1 MQSKKVKT
9 LIMQWVLPTIILV
22 ALLVGVLTDYRS
34 RNVKVVNSFVE
45 SSIEQTGGTY
55 SRNISATLNAMT
67 GVTDVIDE
75 MMEDRADGNI
85 YHLVESLDA
94 IKSSGAAF
102 SVVYCYSD
110 GIAVATGYENASL
123 KSTDYYDKLQ
133 GTDSF
138 FAYTEDDGFTGQPA
152 IIYVSP
158 VEFHEEVQ
166 GYLIAFLNPK
176 ELTQLFQDG
185 NSYGEEVFYAIVN
198 QQGSILAS
206 FGGVNTTGLLE
217 NDFWSAIK
225 QGTEMEGSWNV
236 FDRLR
241 QNRQFGKIKITK
253 GEEQRILCQFPIENT
268 DWCLVMGLQQ
278 EYADR
283 MLEKVWNPM
292 VWLLVKIGIFL
303 IGYLTIVVVINVMT
317 RIRNSEQKRE
327 LEAKADTDLLT
338 ELSNKI
344 ATERQIREYM
354 AENPDKQAVM
364 FVLDVDNFKKIND
377 TLGHAFGDEVL
388 RNLGMRLRSMF
399 RVTDIIGRI
408 GGDEFIIF
416 LKDVREDAVIER
428 EGRKIETFFR
438 NFEVGEYVK
447 YSVTASVGGAVFP
460 RDADNF
466 EDLYKAADRAVYSSK
481 KHGKNQLSFYRQENQ
496 SEAGKEESQSGN
508 ENNGSQE

>member
-1 MQSKKVKT
+1 
-9 LIMQWVLPTIILV
+9 
-22 ALLVGVLTDYRS
+22 
-34 RNVKVVNSFVE
+34 
-45 SSIEQTGGTY
+45 
-55 SRNISATLNAMT
+55 
-67 GVTDVIDE
+67 
-75 MMEDRADGNI
+75 
-85 YHLVESLDA
+85 
-94 IKSSGAAF
+94 
-102 SVVYCYSD
+102 
-110 GIAVATGYENASL
+110 
-123 KSTDYYDKLQ
+123 
-133 GTDSF
+133 
-138 FAYTEDDGFTGQPA
+138 
-152 IIYVSP
+152 
-158 VEFHEEVQ
+158 
-166 GYLIAFLNPK
+166 
-176 ELTQLFQDG
+176 
-185 NSYGEEVFYAIVN
+185 
-198 QQGSILAS
+198 
-206 FGGVNTTGLLE
+206 
-217 NDFWSAIK
+217 
-225 QGTEMEGSWNV
+225 MEGSWNV

-428 EGRKIETFFR
+428 EGRKIETFFH